1 MSGIVETGVLPK
13 SSSDEIRAR
22 AAAFL
27 LKRREYKWSDE
38 DQHVLDAWFAE
49 ALAHR
54 IAYLRLETAWDS
66 ADRLAVL
73 RRPEDAGTPVVP
85 KRKLSFLAS
94 AAAVVAI
101 VSLGIAAAINF
112 GRPGEQVY
120 ATQVGGHKT
129 ITLADGSSIELNTD
143 TVVRVGGENHRQV
156 SLVHGEA
163 YFQIRHDPAHA
174 FVVDVGDHR
183 IVDLGT
189 KFSVRDS
196 GERVRVA
203 LVEGRAR
210 FESTNASSRSA
221 PTLLTPGDVAVA
233 TANSLLVASITKKS
247 TRDLADD
254 LGWRHGVLV
263 FRRVALGD
271 AAAEFNR
278 YSHDKLI
285 VSDREIAGLTISG
298 TFPTGGVETFS
309 HAAQEAFGL
318 HVQRYG
324 ENTVISR

>member
-1 MSGIVETGVLPK
+1 MSGIVETGASPK
-13 SSSDEIRAR
+13 SGHDEIRAR

-27 LKRREYKWSDE
+27 LKRREYEWTDE

-73 RRPEDAGTPVVP
+73 RRPAEVDAPAKP
-85 KRKLSFLAS
+85 NRMLSFLS
-94 AAAVVAI
+94 GVAAVVVI
-101 VSLGIAAAINF
+101 VALGVAATIYF
-112 GRPGEQVY
+112 RSPGEKIY
-120 ATQVGGHKT
+120 ATQIGGHKT
-129 ITLADGSSIELNTD
+129 IALADGSSIELNTD
-143 TVVRVGGENHRQV
+143 TVVRVGGESYRRV
-156 SLVHGEA
+156 LLVQGEA
-163 YFQIRHDPAHA
+163 YFQIKHNPAHP
-174 FVVDVGDHR
+174 FVVEAGDHR
-183 IVDLGT
+183 VIDLGT
-189 KFSVRDS
+189 KFSVRSS
-196 GERVRVA
+196 GQQVQVT

-210 FESTNASSRSA
+210 FESTNASSHSA
-221 PTLLTPGDVAVA
+221 PALLTPGDVAVA
-233 TANSLLVASITKKS
+233 TANSLSVASITKKS
-247 TRDLADD
+247 TRDMADD

-263 FRRVALGD
+263 FKRVALGD

-285 VSDREIAGLTISG
+285 VSDPEIAGLTISG
-298 TFPTGGVETFS
+298 TFPTGGVGTFS

-324 ENTVISR
+324 DEMVISR